1 MPLSAATA
9 NVLRVLICFQ
19 PDNNGWFAS
28 FPIDSM
34 LCCRFKNMLHK
45 PLETFCEDK
54 FDIFKQW
61 SFAPMLQGTEMA
73 PRLLESGWALISIF
87 QGRHPIKGFI
97 ILRPEVFFSWQKVS
111 LANVPH
117 LVQSHLNAM
126 IYVHDSN
133 HLKTQ
138 LSLVLQQTYIIK
150 LKTFQPRI
158 NGSSQ
163 GF

>member
-61 SFAPMLQGTEMA
+61 SFAPMLQGTETA
-73 PRLLESGWALISIF
+73 PCLLESGWALISIF

-97 ILRPEVFFSWQKVS
+97 ILRPEVFFSWQKS
-111 LANVPH
+111 LIGKCASFSAKPFECNDIRTW
-117 LVQSHLNAM
+117 LESFENAV
-126 IYVHDSN
+126 IPCFTTNLHY
-133 HLKTQ
+133 
-138 LSLVLQQTYIIK
+138 
-150 LKTFQPRI
+150 
-158 NGSSQ
+158 
-163 GF
+163 